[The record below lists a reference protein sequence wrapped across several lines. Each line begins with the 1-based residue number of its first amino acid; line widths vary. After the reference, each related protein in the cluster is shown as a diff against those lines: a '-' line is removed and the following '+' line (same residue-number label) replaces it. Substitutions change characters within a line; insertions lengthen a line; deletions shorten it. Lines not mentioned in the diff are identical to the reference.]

1 MKQITVITE
10 NRIDALADVCEALGS
25 ANINIES
32 ISGEGLAEAANIRI
46 IVKDEANAVKVL
58 EKRGFKVLKSEII
71 TINVKNRPGELARI
85 ARKLAQKKVG
95 VHYIYLVSDDPNQ
108 GQIIIKPDNFEIALR
123 ALKDEDYTV

>member
-10 NRIDALADVCEALGS
+10 NRIDNLADICETLGS
-25 ANINIES
+25 ANINIEF
-32 ISGEGLAEAANIRI
+32 ISAQGLAEAVVVRI
-46 IVKDEANAVKVL
+46 IVNDEANAVKVL

-95 VHYIYLVSDDPNQ
+95 VHYIYLASESPRS
-108 GQIIIKPDNFEIALR
+108 GQIIIKPDNFERALR
-123 ALKDEDYTV
+123 ALKDEDYVV

>member
-10 NRIDALADVCEALGS
+10 NRIDALAEVCEALGS

-32 ISGEGLAEAANIRI
+32 ISGEGLAEAASIRI

-58 EKRGFKVLKSEII
+58 EKMGFKVLKSEII
-71 TINVKNRPGELARI
+71 TINVKNRTGELAKI

-95 VHYIYLVSDDPNQ
+95 VHYIYLVSEGPNQ

-123 ALKDEDYTV
+123 ALKDEDYVV